1 MKGNFVEV
9 FADLRGYAVIL
20 VNSKHKGVIFPYA
33 PVSSFLVCVP
43 KYVLYQF
50 IGTAQNF
57 LAGLVANVGSDD
69 IFVFAI
75 RLFTFCSGF
84 QPEPKIFGVMPFQV
98 DDFGFFRTDVQSQPY
113 F

>member
-1 MKGNFVEV
+1 MEV

-57 LAGLVANVGSDD
+57 RVYRKFGG
-69 IFVFAI
+69 F
-75 RLFTFCSGF
+75 LFG
-84 QPEPKIFGVMPFQV
+84 K
-98 DDFGFFRTDVQSQPY
+98 
-113 F
+113 